1 MCELQKQV
9 REFGKK
15 LMFSGANFIIFKPSI
30 PEGAFCVWTYV
41 ELEKLLVV
49 GGNKKDFE
57 VLVEYFNVR
66 PEGNVATRNDPH
78 GELKG
83 RNVLTVVGSDPDQIK
98 SDFNLTDEEF
108 KR

>member
-1 MCELQKQV
+1 
-9 REFGKK
+9 
-15 LMFSGANFIIFKPSI
+15 MFRSQFHHFKPSI
-30 PEGAFCVWTYV
+30 PEGAFCVWTYE

-83 RNVLTVVGSDPDQIK
+83 RNVLTVVGSDPDTANCMDKKVCTFI
-98 SDFNLTDEEF
+98 FCNNCVVCL
-108 KR
+108 KRPKINGK

>member
-1 MCELQKQV
+1 MQSA
-9 REFGKK
+9 GIWKK
-15 LMFSGANFIIFKPSI
+15 INVFKSQFHHFKPSI
-30 PEGAFCVWTYV
+30 PEGAFCVWTYE

-98 SDFNLTDEEF
+98 SDFNLTDDEF
-108 KR
+108 KRFKF